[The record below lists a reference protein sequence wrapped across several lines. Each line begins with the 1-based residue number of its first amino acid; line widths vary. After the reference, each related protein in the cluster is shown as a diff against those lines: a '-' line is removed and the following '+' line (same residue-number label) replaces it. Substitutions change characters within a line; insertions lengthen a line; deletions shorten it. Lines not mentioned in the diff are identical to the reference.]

1 MAGEEDAEVVVK
13 IEPEAPVVDQSKDA
27 VVKAGEGD
35 AKVKDPA
42 VADLVTQYK
51 ELEAESERR
60 KVAQQEANKRAAD
73 SAAEAAR
80 ARQEAAAAKAQATDS
95 NLDAIST
102 ALSSAQADIESAKRD
117 IKNAIESG
125 DAQAQADAYDRLATA
140 RSLALRY
147 DESKADLEAR
157 KAAKPELAA
166 RPSDPVEAYI
176 QGRTEPTANWLREHR
191 DFVTDPRKNN
201 KLTGA
206 HYDAVGEGLTPDTAE
221 YFEHV
226 EKVLGLRKAD
236 PVVTD
241 GDQVQRPGAKKPAAR
256 VAAPVNGSAGTGG
269 AVGGNEVRLSQR
281 EATAATDG
289 TVVWNYDDPSPQKR
303 FKKGD
308 AIGVQEFARR
318 KMKLTEQG
326 AYDRT
331 YETQ

>member
-1 MAGEEDAEVVVK
+1 MADEDAEVVVK
-13 IEPEAPVVDQSKDA
+13 IEPEVAADQNKDA
-27 VVKAGEGD
+27 VVKAGEAD
-35 AKVKDPA
+35 TKVKDP
-42 VADLVTQYK
+42 VADLTNQY
-51 ELEAESERR
+51 EALKVETEQR

-73 SAAEAAR
+73 SAAEASR
-80 ARQEAAAAKAQATDS
+80 ARQEAAAAKAAATDS

-157 KAAKPELAA
+157 KAAKPETPA
-166 RPSDPVEAYI
+166 RPADPVEAYI
-176 QGRTEPTANWLREHR
+176 HGRTEPTANWLRDHR

-201 KLTGA
+201 KLTAA
-206 HYDAVGEGLTPDTAE
+206 HYDAVGEGIAPDTTE

-236 PVVTD
+236 TVVTT
-241 GDQVQRPGAKKPAAR
+241 GDDVQRPGAVKKPAAR

-269 AVGGNEVRLSQR
+269 AVGGNEVRLSAR
-281 EATAATDG
+281 EAAAATDG
-289 TVVWNYDDPSPQKR
+289 THIYNFDDPSPQKR

-308 AIGVQEFARR
+308 PIGIQEFARR
-318 KMKLTEQG
+318 KQKLTEQG